1 MKIIPY
7 LYFNGNARS
16 AFNFYVSALN
26 AVPTPILTYGEGPGG
41 ENFPDN
47 VKNLVMHTELILGDD
62 LIYISDAMLDNGV
75 IEGDNVALNI
85 NCDSDEQITAFFTN
99 LSKDAKE
106 ITAELEDTFWG
117 AKFGSFVD
125 QFGISWSLNFQHK
138 A

>member
-26 AVPTPILTYGEGPGG
+26 AVPTQILTYGEGPGG
-41 ENFPDN
+41 ENFPDT

-62 LIYISDAMLDNGV
+62 LIYISDATLDNGA
-75 IEGDNVALNI
+75 IEGDNIALNI

-117 AKFGSFVD
+117 AKFGSLVD